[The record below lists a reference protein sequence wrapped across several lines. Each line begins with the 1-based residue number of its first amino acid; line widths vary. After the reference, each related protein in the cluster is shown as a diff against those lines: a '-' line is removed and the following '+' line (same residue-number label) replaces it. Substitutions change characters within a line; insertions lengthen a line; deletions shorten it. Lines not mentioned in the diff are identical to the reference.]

1 MADTKNGTRVLW
13 GAGSARTL
21 RAHWMLH
28 ELELPYES
36 RPIGARSGETQTPE
50 YTRLNPSQKM
60 PTLQD
65 GDFVLSESAAIV
77 NYLAASYG
85 ASRNLLLPAAV
96 RERARYDQWCFFAMM
111 ELDANTLYVIRRH
124 EDLKDIYGEAPN
136 ALQAARECFEKQAR
150 AAAERLAATG
160 PFVLGERFTGADILL
175 TTCLT
180 GALRRNLELP
190 GLLHDYLQRTT
201 AREAYQLALQANR
214 RKEVGQP
221 AR

>member
-1 MADTKNGTRVLW
+1 MAETGNGTRVLW
-13 GAGSARTL
+13 GAGSTRTL
-21 RAHWMLH
+21 RAHWMLR

-36 RPIGARSGETQTPE
+36 RPIGSRTGETQTPE

-77 NYLAASYG
+77 NYLAATYG
-85 ASRNLLLPAAV
+85 ASRNLSPPTAAK
-96 RERARYDQWCFFAMM
+96 ERARYDQWCFFVMM

-150 AAAERLAATG
+150 AAAARLAATG

-180 GALRRNLELP
+180 GALRRNIELP
-190 GLLHDYLQRTT
+190 DMLHAYLKRTV
-201 AREAYQLALQANR
+201 AREAYQLALEANR
-214 RKEVGQP
+214 RRG
-221 AR
+221 